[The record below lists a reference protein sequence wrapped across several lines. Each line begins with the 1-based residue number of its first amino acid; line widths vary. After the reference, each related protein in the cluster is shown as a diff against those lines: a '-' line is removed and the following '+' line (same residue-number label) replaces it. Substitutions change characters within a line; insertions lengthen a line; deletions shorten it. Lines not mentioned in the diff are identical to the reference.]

1 LLIIAVSLLGMG
13 LMAYAT
19 RWGPTVSSD
28 GVVYLLSADGLAKGT
43 GLGITWGSGR
53 FHALDG
59 FPPLYSLVVALLERV
74 GLSMLSAARLV
85 SVVCYGALIGVMSLL
100 GLRATR
106 SVGTGLSVCIFLVT
120 SPLLF
125 RQFAS
130 AGSEGLF
137 YLTGLSGFMLLLIAE
152 QTGRRR
158 DWALAAVLLGLAFLS
173 RYVGVS
179 LILTGCLFAVFA
191 VGWPVRGR
199 LWKGA
204 MVAAIA
210 IGMMLPWLFWTQLT
224 SGTVGGKTPHAL
236 GDLWA
241 ESEPLRAGIIDFMWT
256 SLPLL
261 GGMQASYRV
270 RGVVLVVVL
279 MSLIVFLIGSVAA
292 ARRRPG
298 EHTGVVPLVN
308 WGALFLLWGVLYAL
322 VHAVAYLTAYP
333 TPTVSVRLLTP
344 LYISGAIAGLGVVWL
359 IPRVFGLRTLLI
371 ALPVVALLLL
381 VVPNGRQTM
390 QLANALNRQGDGF
403 TSRSWQTSELIAAVS
418 ELPDGTPIITNAPD
432 ALIFLTGRPTYW
444 IPEIMRGQEAP
455 DSSPF
460 GAHPERSEEERAFRD
475 RGGVLVFAPG
485 IEAQL
490 QSIYGERT
498 RDRLESMT
506 RGLRVLWWNGPDQAI
521 YTYPE
526 SESP

>member
-1 LLIIAVSLLGMG
+1 
-13 LMAYAT
+13 
-19 RWGPTVSSD
+19 
-28 GVVYLLSADGLAKGT
+28 
-43 GLGITWGSGR
+43 
-53 FHALDG
+53 
-59 FPPLYSLVVALLERV
+59 
-74 GLSMLSAARLV
+74 
-85 SVVCYGALIGVMSLL
+85 
-100 GLRATR
+100 
-106 SVGTGLSVCIFLVT
+106 
-120 SPLLF
+120 
-125 RQFAS
+125 
-130 AGSEGLF
+130 
-137 YLTGLSGFMLLLIAE
+137 
-152 QTGRRR
+152 
-158 DWALAAVLLGLAFLS
+158 
-173 RYVGVS
+173 
-179 LILTGCLFAVFA
+179 
-191 VGWPVRGR
+191 
-199 LWKGA
+199 
-204 MVAAIA
+204 
-210 IGMMLPWLFWTQLT
+210 
-224 SGTVGGKTPHAL
+224 
-236 GDLWA
+236 
-241 ESEPLRAGIIDFMWT
+241 
-256 SLPLL
+256 
-261 GGMQASYRV
+261 
-270 RGVVLVVVL
+270 
-279 MSLIVFLIGSVAA
+279 
-292 ARRRPG
+292 
-298 EHTGVVPLVN
+298 
-308 WGALFLLWGVLYAL
+308 
-322 VHAVAYLTAYP
+322 
-333 TPTVSVRLLTP
+333 
-344 LYISGAIAGLGVVWL
+344 
-359 IPRVFGLRTLLI
+359 LI